1 MVLIIVKNVKNIKRK
16 SKIIISPDE
25 INKSLSN
32 KGWIY
37 NKKKIKKSYQF
48 ESYMQSIDFINS
60 IAKLAET
67 QNHHP
72 DIKIGW
78 CKVDI
83 EISSHQFGGV
93 TTKCANL
100 ATSIDIT

>member
-1 MVLIIVKNVKNIKRK
+1 MK
-16 SKIIISPDE
+16 ISPDE

-37 NKKKIKKSYQF
+37 DNNKIKKSYQF
-48 ESYMQSIDFINS
+48 ESYMQSIDFINN
-60 IAKLAET
+60 IATLAET

-72 DIKIGW
+72 DIKISW

-93 TTKCANL
+93 TTKCVNL
-100 ATSIDIT
+100 ATGIDLI